1 MGKLTDRI
9 QSGWNAFMKLDYS
22 YASQDM
28 GPAYGYRP
36 ERARLTLS
44 NERSIVSSIYNHIA
58 IDVASVGMQHIRLDK
73 NGQFQEPIDSGLQN
87 CLTTEANIDQ
97 GSRAFFQDLVLT
109 MFEKG
114 TVAIVPVNTTLD
126 PEMSGGYDIKDLR
139 VGEPLVWYPRHVQC
153 RVYNDKPD
161 VGMKEDINLPKS
173 MTALVENPL
182 YLVMNETNST
192 LQRLIRKLHLLDAV
206 DEASSSGKL
215 DIIIQLPYVVKTES
229 RRKQAEQ
236 RRTDLEEQLKG
247 STYGIGYTD
256 GTEKITQLNRAVD
269 NSLMSQIEYLVEML
283 YGELGITKEVMN
295 GTADEATMINYYNR
309 TVEPI
314 LAAIAQA
321 MKRTFLTKTA
331 RSQGQSI
338 AYFRDPFKLVPISQV
353 AEIADKFTRN
363 EIATSNEFRG
373 FIGIRPSSDPKA
385 DELRNA
391 NIPAPV
397 PPVPP
402 VPPEPAV
409 TETT

>member
-44 NERSIVSSIYNHIA
+44 NERSIVSSIYNRIA

-338 AYFRDPFKLVPISQV
+338 AYFRDPFKLVPIAQV

-402 VPPEPAV
+402 EPAV